1 MRHWLDPLI
10 FFHQGNV
17 ANTVECFLWVRNLSC
32 VSFVGIFVSRPY
44 LWESDRIGC
53 FVAYFFC
60 LNNLGR
66 SKSHFYPFGETKLQ
80 QRHTQQ
86 STGVNKL
93 APQHEKDYGTCGNGE
108 YFNAM
113 AAGSLLRRRT
123 CMLTI
128 ASSKGSQFLSVWVCN
143 CFPCAQYFVTLARL
157 GWFLPG
163 PPQINLFAY

>member
-10 FFHQGNV
+10 FFHKGNV

-32 VSFVGIFVSRPY
+32 VSFVAIFVSRPY

-93 APQHEKDYGTCGNGE
+93 APQHEKDYGTCGNDECCGIFRE
-108 YFNAM
+108 EAI
-113 AAGSLLRRRT
+113 
-123 CMLTI
+123 LT
-128 ASSKGSQFLSVWVCN
+128 KDLNKYHFSQET
-143 CFPCAQYFVTLARL
+143 TLT
-157 GWFLPG
+157 
-163 PPQINLFAY
+163 